1 MVQDKSIKPPS
12 QGFHSIRGTCQASV
26 DPQTAIACCWWFNL
40 SCRRGH
46 LASEIFS
53 HKWHGSKFQHGATN
67 TQKNESQQC
76 KTMTLGVPGWM
87 FRPISIDINRWIFHE
102 INHPAI
108 GVCGMPHLWWPG
120 LPGDCSKAPIRSPK
134 RSCETTAVVEGV
146 EQGHPDVCGIWF
158 DGDVLCTYKYIYIHY
173 IFTYIY
179 IYIKYT
185 YLYIYNIYIYIY
197 TYSML
202 GM

>member
-1 MVQDKSIKPPS
+1 MSGISGPTNGYRLLLVIQPQLPEGPS
-12 QGFHSIRGTCQASV
+12 GQWDLQ
-26 DPQTAIACCWWFNL
+26 PQMARI
-40 SCRRGH
+40 
-46 LASEIFS
+46 EIPTRS
-53 HKWHGSKFQHGATN
+53 HKHT
-67 TQKNESQQC
+67 KNESQQC

-179 IYIKYT
+179 IKYT
-185 YLYIYNIYIYIY
+185 YLYIYNIYIHIYIQY
-197 TYSML
+197 VGNVMRI
-202 GM
+202 